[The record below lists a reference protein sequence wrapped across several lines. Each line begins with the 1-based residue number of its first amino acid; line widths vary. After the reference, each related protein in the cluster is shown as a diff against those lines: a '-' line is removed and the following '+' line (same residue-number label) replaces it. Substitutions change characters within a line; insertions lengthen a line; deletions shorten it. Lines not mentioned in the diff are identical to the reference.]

1 MADESN
7 SSTLSSREVEKAV
20 GFCNHCLDSQNLV
33 KDLYTCV
40 QLLLALACLE
50 LVMADESNSNTL
62 SSREVEKAVG
72 VIRALVSSVPKSTS
86 EEAGESSTG

>member
-7 SSTLSSREVEKAV
+7 SS
-20 GFCNHCLDSQNLV
+20 
-33 KDLYTCV
+33 
-40 QLLLALACLE
+40 
-50 LVMADESNSNTL
+50 TL